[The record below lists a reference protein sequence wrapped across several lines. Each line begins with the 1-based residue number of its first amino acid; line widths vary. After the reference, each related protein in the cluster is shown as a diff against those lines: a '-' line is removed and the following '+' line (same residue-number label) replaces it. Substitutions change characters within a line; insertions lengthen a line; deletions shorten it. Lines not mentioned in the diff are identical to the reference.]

1 MRGAGKRNGMA
12 AEASACPGPS
22 RAGRA
27 MTNGS
32 RAQRRTAPSR
42 LSTQTTDLPELISV
56 AARATASTS
65 PASTWRR
72 RSSHGMLSRTRRSSG
87 SVSRR
92 PVKRSGM
99 APSAGIVR
107 RPAGP
112 GLNPGRVAALDG
124 GVPKEVPSFTVNK
137 ACGSGLKAVVL
148 AAQAIQL
155 GDAEVIVA
163 GGMESMS
170 GAPYILKKARFG
182 IRLGHDEI
190 LDSMIADGLT
200 CPITFVHMG
209 ITAENIASKYGI
221 SRNEQDEFAAE
232 SQQKTAAAQQG
243 GKFKAEIVP
252 VEIPAKKGETLRFD
266 TDEHPRGDTTAQRLA
281 GLKPAFKKD
290 GSVTAGNASGINDGG
305 AAVVVMSD
313 RKAKELRLTP
323 LATIRAY
330 AAVGVDPS
338 IMGMGP
344 WPASEKALERAKLRR
359 EEIDL
364 WELNEAFAAQSLGV
378 LRELRIP
385 KNRVNVHGG
394 AIALGHPIGAS
405 GARVLVTLLHA
416 MADRDARL
424 GVASL
429 CIGGGQGIALV
440 AERA

>member
-1 MRGAGKRNGMA
+1 MFTLARDYKDQGM
-12 AEASACPGPS
+12 SA
-22 RAGRA
+22 
-27 MTNGS
+27 
-32 RAQRRTAPSR
+32 
-42 LSTQTTDLPELISV
+42 
-56 AARATASTS
+56 
-65 PASTWRR
+65 
-72 RSSHGMLSRTRRSSG
+72 
-87 SVSRR
+87 
-92 PVKRSGM
+92 
-99 APSAGIVR
+99 
-107 RPAGP
+107 
-112 GLNPGRVAALDG
+112 
-124 GVPKEVPSFTVNK
+124 FTK
-137 ACGSGLKAVVL
+137 L
-148 AAQAIQL
+148 Q
-155 GDAEVIVA
+155 
-163 GGMESMS
+163 
-170 GAPYILKKARFG
+170 
-182 IRLGHDEI
+182 
-190 LDSMIADGLT
+190 
-200 CPITFVHMG
+200 
-209 ITAENIASKYGI
+209 
-221 SRNEQDEFAAE
+221 QDEFAAE

-252 VEIPAKKGETLRFD
+252 VEIPAKKGETLRFE
-266 TDEHPRGDTTAQRLA
+266 TDEHPRADTTAQRLA
-281 GLKPAFKKD
+281 ALKPAFKKD
-290 GSVTAGNASGINDGG
+290 GGSVTAGNASGINDGA

-313 RKAKELRLTP
+313 SKAKELRLTP

-330 AAVGVDPS
+330 ASAGVDPS

-344 WPASEKALERAKLRR
+344 WPASEKALARAKLRR

>member
-1 MRGAGKRNGMA
+1 MA
-12 AEASACPGPS
+12 ALE
-22 RAGRA
+22 
-27 MTNGS
+27 
-32 RAQRRTAPSR
+32 
-42 LSTQTTDLPELISV
+42 
-56 AARATASTS
+56 
-65 PASTWRR
+65 
-72 RSSHGMLSRTRRSSG
+72 
-87 SVSRR
+87 
-92 PVKRSGM
+92 
-99 APSAGIVR
+99 AGI
-107 RPAGP
+107 
-112 GLNPGRVAALDG
+112 
-124 GVPKEVPSFTVNK
+124 PKEIGSYTVNK

-155 GDAEVIVA
+155 GEADVIVA

-170 GAPYILKKARFG
+170 GAPYLLKKARFG
-182 IRLGHDEI
+182 VRMGHDEL

-209 ITAENIASKYGI
+209 ITAENISAKYNI
-221 SRNEQDEFAAE
+221 SRQEQDEFAAE
-232 SQQKTAAAQQG
+232 SQQKTGAAITG

-252 VEIPAKKGETLRFD
+252 IEIPAKKGETLTFA
-266 TDEHPRGDTTAQRLA
+266 TDEHPR
-281 GLKPAFKKD
+281 AFKRD
-290 GSVTAGNASGINDGG
+290 GGSVTAGNASGVNDGA

-330 AAVGVDPS
+330 ASVGVDPS

-344 WPASEKALERAKLRR
+344 WPASEKALERARLRK

-385 KNRVNVHGG
+385 KNRINVNGG

-405 GARVLVTLLHA
+405 GCRVLVTLLHA
-416 MADRDARL
+416 MQDREARL

-429 CIGGGQGIALV
+429 CIGGGQGIAMV
-440 AERA
+440 VERG